1 MSTSSKP
8 VVLPVNDW
16 ETSAIKYMAPKIN
29 DKGGKAI
36 NIISKQTNRSLH
48 ISTPLMMSW
57 GISDF
62 IDEKGDSDGKYSI
75 SLQFPNNEYSTPST
89 NAFLQK
95 IKNFENQILD
105 DAVKNSELWFGEE
118 MSREVCKHSFFPIL
132 KYSKN
137 KDTKKID
144 LTKAPSIRAK
154 VPFYNGK
161 WAVELYDT
169 QQNLIFPCENE
180 HMTPVDFVPKM
191 SNVACVLQCGGLW
204 IGGKGFGVTW
214 KMIQSVVKPREII
227 SVYGKCH
234 IQLSV
239 DEIDKIEKQV
249 IEEDADEVVEPEPV
263 KVVTTTTLADDTD
276 DEQEP
281 EPVKEVVVVDPTPVA
296 PAPVVAPTP
305 VVAPVK
311 KIVKKVE
318 PVKVAEEQ
326 PASVVEPTIV
336 ADPAK
341 KKVVMKKKV

>member
-1 MSTSSKP
+1 MLTSSKP

-16 ETSAIKYMAPKIN
+16 ETSANKYMAPKIN
-29 DKGGKAI
+29 EKGGKAI

-239 DEIDKIEKQV
+239 DEMDKIDKQV
-249 IEEDADEVVEPEPV
+249 IEEDVDEVVELEPV
-263 KVVTTTTLADDTD
+263 KVVTTTTLAEDTD

-281 EPVKEVVVVDPTPVA
+281 EPVKEVAVVQ
-296 PAPVVAPTP
+296 PTP
-305 VVAPVK
+305 VVAPVAPVETVAPTPVALVK
-311 KIVKKVE
+311 KIVKKVVE
-318 PVKVAEEQ
+318 EQVKVTEEI
-326 PASVVEPTIV
+326 PASVAE
-336 ADPAK
+336 PAK

>member
-1 MSTSSKP
+1 MSTANKP
-8 VVLPVNDW
+8 VVLPINDW
-16 ETSAIKYMAPKIN
+16 DTSAIKYMAPKVN
-29 DKGGKAI
+29 DKGGKSI
-36 NIISKQTNRSLH
+36 NMISKQTNRSLH

-62 IDEKGDSDGKYSI
+62 IDEKGDSDGKYNI

-89 NAFLQK
+89 TAFLKK
-95 IKNFENQILD
+95 IKDFENQILD

-144 LTKAPSIRAK
+144 INKPPSIRAK
-154 VPFYNGK
+154 VPYYNGK

-169 QQNLIFPCENE
+169 QQNLIFPCDNE
-180 HMTPVDFVPKM
+180 HMTPIDFVPKM

-214 KMIQSVVKPREII
+214 KMIQSVVKPREVI

-234 IQLSV
+234 IQLSS

-249 IEEDADEVVEPEPV
+249 ITEDAEEDVIIASEPV
-263 KVVTTTTLADDTD
+263 VVATVTTTLAEDTD
-276 DEQEP
+276 DETEPETPEP
-281 EPVKEVVVVDPTPVA
+281 EPVKEPT
-296 PAPVVAPTP
+296 PTP
-305 VVAPVK
+305 VVK
-311 KIVKKVE
+311 KVVKKVE
-318 PVKVAEEQ
+318 TPAPVATTEPVPATATTEQ
-326 PASVVEPTIV
+326 
-336 ADPAK
+336 AK
-341 KKVVMKKKV
+341 KKVIKKKV

>member
-16 ETSAIKYMAPKIN
+16 DTSAIKYMAPKIN
-29 DKGGKAI
+29 DKGGKSI

-75 SLQFPNNEYSTPST
+75 SLQFPNSEYSTPST

-95 IKNFENQILD
+95 VKNFENQILD

-118 MSREVCKHSFFPIL
+118 MSREVCKHMFFTIL

-144 LTKAPSIRAK
+144 TTKAPSIRAK
-154 VPFYNGK
+154 VPFYSGK

-249 IEEDADEVVEPEPV
+249 IEEEDADEVVEAEPV
-263 KVVTTTTLADDTD
+263 KVVTTLADDTD

-281 EPVKEVVVVDPTPVA
+281 EPVKEVVVVEPTPIVA
-296 PAPVVAPTP
+296 PAAATVAPI
-305 VVAPVK
+305 K
-311 KIVKKVE
+311 KIVKKAE
-318 PVKVAEEQ
+318 PVKVAEEL
-326 PASVVEPTIV
+326 PASVVEPVVAV

-341 KKVVMKKKV
+341 KKTVIKKKV